1 MSNIRHEALILPLV
15 PSYLVVYLDS
25 EQNILVAVAVVDLQ
39 HRPVLCPLRAV
50 VDVLNLF
57 PWQLLQLESAESAVA
72 VETGQLAIAGR
83 LKHHDQNI
91 GCVVRVVDL
100 QDRLGDGCQAATAL
114 HGKRREGHDSR
125 GLGRILK
132 NRRNS
137 FEYNLTAVKGR
148 GRFDLGNIQ
157 LRYILTLLKADSRGG
172 YSSLPQTH
180 SNHHMM
186 YFLPENWDTGAVLTP
201 REMKK
206 WR

>member
-1 MSNIRHEALILPLV
+1 M
-15 PSYLVVYLDS
+15 
-25 EQNILVAVAVVDLQ
+25 
-39 HRPVLCPLRAV
+39 
-50 VDVLNLF
+50 
-57 PWQLLQLESAESAVA
+57 
-72 VETGQLAIAGR
+72 ETGQPAIVGR

-137 FEYNLTAVKGR
+137 FEYNLTAVKDR

-206 WR
+206 